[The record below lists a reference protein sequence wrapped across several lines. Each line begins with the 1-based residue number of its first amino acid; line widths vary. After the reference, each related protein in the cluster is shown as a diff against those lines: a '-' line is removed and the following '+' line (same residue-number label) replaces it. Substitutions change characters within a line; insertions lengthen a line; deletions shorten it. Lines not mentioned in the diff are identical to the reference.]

1 VVGPQPTGIT
11 SVSRS
16 TPLACRLHRV
26 ARSIR
31 TERSS
36 VPRVQSHIGVHTPHL
51 PPGSRSNL
59 PSAEADAR
67 ASPFAVLVDGNPEP
81 AREAAERTS
90 GSVARAATGG
100 SRQDLGPQPKAR
112 SAEQDC
118 GAEVQGRN
126 APKVAAKSVP
136 RPGASMAPT
145 SQDLDRQGPTKPADE
160 LADGP
165 RGAAATAAMFPLAP
179 LAGGTR

>member
-1 VVGPQPTGIT
+1 LLLYGLAPAIAPAWAGAPCRPPTPPVRRGKVGNFCRDPAAGADWPPLQPPVVGPQPTGIT

-36 VPRVQSHIGVHTPHL
+36 VRRVQSHIGVHTPPL

-67 ASPFAVLVDGNPEP
+67 ASPFALLVDGNPEP

-100 SRQDLGPQPKAR
+100 SRQDLGPQQNTR
-112 SAEQDC
+112 STAQYC
-118 GAEVQGRN
+118 GAVVQRR
-126 APKVAAKSVP
+126 K
-136 RPGASMAPT
+136 
-145 SQDLDRQGPTKPADE
+145 
-160 LADGP
+160 
-165 RGAAATAAMFPLAP
+165 
-179 LAGGTR
+179 